1 MAGRTY
7 DVVVLSSS
15 PPAASP
21 QHEAAPRRVAMPASS
36 PLAFSPAA
44 SPIRTTGGAS
54 RPNSRATPI
63 PEGAVRGFATVG
75 SLILSEHFT
84 TRIDNKRPESKEV
97 QPHEESP
104 DVAEP
109 VVTVAKPRKRT
120 TKKSTIVVD
129 GSENPK
135 PKPRARKPKPKS
147 NKEIPDSEDELP
159 PPPQPTK
166 SNFFD
171 DKGPEPQG
179 QVSGEAADAP
189 KLTKSGKPRKPRAKK
204 QKSEDG
210 GDGGEAPVPKPKRAR
225 VTKPKEAGAGAKGG
239 RRQDAPTVSA
249 HFQDDT
255 QRDKGSTGIGTRART
270 EDQDA
275 PAEHASIWDVPESR
289 QPKKTAAV
297 KQRVPSPIAE
307 GLGLEDAVVRRRD
320 WTPPRDTTIPSPF
333 TDSTGKENKAL
344 ALGADGTF
352 TSLLSNF
359 AYAQPPLADTADIM
373 TDSTTG
379 GMLTTKRRRVE
390 VS

>member
-1 MAGRTY
+1 MAGRSY

-21 QHEAAPRRVAMPASS
+21 QHEAAPRRVAIPASS
-36 PLAFSPAA
+36 PLALSPVA
-44 SPIRTTGGAS
+44 SPVRTTGGAS
-54 RPNSRATPI
+54 RLNSRAAPI
-63 PEGAVRGFATVG
+63 PEGAVRGFATAG
-75 SLILSEHFT
+75 SLIRSEHFT
-84 TRIDNKRPESKEV
+84 TRIDKKRPEPKEA
-97 QPHEESP
+97 QPHAESP
-104 DVAEP
+104 DVAGP
-109 VVTVAKPRKRT
+109 VATVAKPRKRT
-120 TKKSTIVVD
+120 TKNSTTVAD
-129 GSENPK
+129 GSEKPK

-147 NKEIPDSEDELP
+147 DKEIPDSEDELP

-166 SNFFD
+166 SHLFD
-171 DKGPEPQG
+171 EKGSELQG
-179 QVSGEAADAP
+179 EVSGEAANAP
-189 KLTKSGKPRKPRAKK
+189 NLTKSGKPRKTRAKK
-204 QKSEDG
+204 QKPE
-210 GDGGEAPVPKPKRAR
+210 DGGEAPVPKPKRTR

-239 RRQDAPTVSA
+239 KRQNAPTVSA
-249 HFQDDT
+249 HFQNDM
-255 QRDKGSTGIGTRART
+255 QRDEGSAGIGTRART

-275 PAEHASIWDVPESR
+275 PVEHASIWNVPESP

-333 TDSTGKENKAL
+333 TDSTGKKNNAL

-359 AYAQPPLADTADIM
+359 AYAQPPLADTADTM
-373 TDSTTG
+373 ADSTTG
-379 GMLTTKRRRVE
+379 GMLATKRRRVE